1 MTGKSWCAPA
11 HVMPPGSIRATTTQ
25 ETPFCLADASGYSLF
40 AVRDGVRAD
49 TALAQA
55 ASMLRTAHG
64 LLVNS
69 SEMGDDDQY
78 AAGLF
83 LLEGASALIDSING
97 GQP

>member
-1 MTGKSWCAPA
+1 
-11 HVMPPGSIRATTTQ
+11 
-25 ETPFCLADASGYSLF
+25 
-40 AVRDGVRAD
+40 
-49 TALAQA
+49 
-55 ASMLRTAHG
+55 MLRTAHG